1 MSMLLFVHRCPW
13 RRVHH
18 RIPATRRCGRPQ
30 RGTRRHERSRGRRR
44 RRQALP
50 GCAGGRAAEE
60 NGRRD
65 RDGRCT
71 QRVDNADRDD
81 TKPPERTPL
90 DVQVRGEEGPK
101 DCIVQ
106 RNGRIAQPAG
116 LHRVHHQLLPSRR
129 SVQKLVG
136 ARGRRADA
144 CHAAVDL
151 RLREQLPA
159 GRPQQ
164 ALIRHPQQAVAHR
177 GCHDERDA
185 HCPGRV
191 SAATNEANAPVRQA
205 TNTAHDEASSHE
217 RNCGAAP
224 AAERP
229 PQQHG
234 LRGGGAQLA
243 RCRAHHHAESGATLC
258 KAGTVERIAQ
268 HVQQPAHGKIAYSG
282 SVLVGWM
289 AGWLVGRRVG

>member
-1 MSMLLFVHRCPW
+1 MLPMH
-13 RRVHH
+13 
-18 RIPATRRCGRPQ
+18 
-30 RGTRRHERSRGRRR
+30 
-44 RRQALP
+44 
-50 GCAGGRAAEE
+50 
-60 NGRRD
+60 
-65 RDGRCT
+65 
-71 QRVDNADRDD
+71 
-81 TKPPERTPL
+81 
-90 DVQVRGEEGPK
+90 
-101 DCIVQ
+101 
-106 RNGRIAQPAG
+106 
-116 LHRVHHQLLPSRR
+116 
-129 SVQKLVG
+129 
-136 ARGRRADA
+136 
-144 CHAAVDL
+144 L

-243 RCRAHHHAESGATLC
+243 RCRAHH
-258 KAGTVERIAQ
+258 
-268 HVQQPAHGKIAYSG
+268 PAHGYRESRGRVHEQGTLMFMSSLEGLDREELATASTRCAKALVLGCGDGGHPG
-282 SVLVGWM
+282 SKALPDPAAGMDAQRCACKDESPCVLTC
-289 AGWLVGRRVG
+289 